1 MKKKL
6 VIRQIDNRI
15 YIRQIYLKE
24 LKPIFKLSQ
33 IELHETGEG
42 KYTGVPRHYILVTDL
57 FKFIECTKGSYIINI
72 I

>member
-24 LKPIFKLSQ
+24 LKPILKLSQ
-33 IELHETGEG
+33 IQVHETDEG
-42 KYTGVPRHYILVTDL
+42 KHTGVPRHYILLTDL
-57 FKFIECTKGSYIINI
+57 FNFIECTKDSYIINI

>member
-6 VIRQIDNRI
+6 TVRQQGNRI

-24 LKPIFKLSQ
+24 LKPILKLAN
-33 IELHETGEG
+33 ITLHETDEG
-42 KYTGVPRHYILVTDL
+42 KHTGVPRHYILITDL
-57 FKFIECTKGSYIINI
+57 FKFIECTRNDYIINI